1 LRSATASSEQPG
13 AASTVFF
20 IVVEQILNGLVVGA
34 YYILLAL
41 GLSLVFSLGGVVNLA
56 HGAFYALGAYLAV
69 TVANAAGFYG
79 ALVVAPVA
87 VALIGM
93 AIETLFLR
101 RLYQED
107 ATLGLLFTFGLAL
120 TAEQAIRL
128 IWGTTGLPFS
138 IPPSL
143 AGVLK
148 VSGFLFSNYRLA
160 ILVVAMAAIVS
171 TWLLLNKTAFGMV
184 VRAGTSDPEMVRALG
199 IRLRPVLTAIFGLG
213 VGIAGLAGAMSAPLA
228 GVQPAMG
235 TEILTATF
243 VIVVI
248 GGLGSFWGVV
258 LAGVLVGLVKGLT
271 VLVYPP
277 AAEAAMYALMVLVL
291 LVRPRGLFGERMDR
305 LEA

>member
-1 LRSATASSEQPG
+1 ML
-13 AASTVFF
+13 F
-20 IVVEQILNGLVVGA
+20 IVIEQILNGLVVGA

-41 GLSLVFSLGGVVNLA
+41 GLSLVFGLGGVVNLA

-69 TVANAAGFYG
+69 TLANAAGFYG
-79 ALVVAPVA
+79 ALVAAPVA
-87 VALIGM
+87 VAAVGM
-93 AIETLFLR
+93 AIEVLFLR

-107 ATLGLLFTFGLAL
+107 AILGLLFTFGLAL
-120 TAEQAIRL
+120 TAEQVIRL
-128 IWGTTGLPFS
+128 IWGATGLPFG

-143 AGVLK
+143 GGVLR
-148 VSGFLFSNYRLA
+148 VGGFLFSNYRLA
-160 ILVVAMAAIVS
+160 VLGVAMAAIAC
-171 TWLLLNKTAFGMV
+171 TWLLLYKTSFGMV

-199 IRLRPVLTAIFGLG
+199 IRLRPVLTIIFGLG
-213 VGIAGLAGAMSAPLA
+213 VGIAGLAGVMSAPLA

-258 LAGVLVGLVKGLT
+258 LAGILTGIVKGLT

>member
-1 LRSATASSEQPG
+1 ML
-13 AASTVFF
+13 F
-20 IVVEQILNGLVVGA
+20 IVIEQILNGLVVGV

-69 TVANAAGFYG
+69 TLANAAGFYG
-79 ALVVAPVA
+79 ALVAAPVA
-87 VALIGM
+87 VAAVGI
-93 AIETLFLR
+93 AIEVLFLR
-101 RLYQED
+101 WLYQED
-107 ATLGLLFTFGLAL
+107 AILGLLFTFGLAL
-120 TAEQAIRL
+120 TAEQVIRL
-128 IWGTTGLPFS
+128 TWGATGLPFS

-143 AGVLK
+143 GGVLK
-148 VSGFLFSNYRLA
+148 VGGFLFSNYRLA
-160 ILVVAMAAIVS
+160 VLGVAMAAIAC
-171 TWLLLNKTAFGMV
+171 TWLLLNKTSFGMV

-199 IRLRPVLTAIFGLG
+199 IRLRPVLTIIFGLG
-213 VGIAGLAGAMSAPLA
+213 VGIAGLAGVMSAPLA

-258 LAGVLVGLVKGLT
+258 LAGILTGIVKGLT

>member
-1 LRSATASSEQPG
+1 
-13 AASTVFF
+13 
-20 IVVEQILNGLVVGA
+20 
-34 YYILLAL
+34 LAL

-79 ALVVAPVA
+79 ALVVAPIA

-93 AIETLFLR
+93 AIEMLFLR
-101 RLYQED
+101 RLYRED
-107 ATLGLLFTFGLAL
+107 PTLGLLFTFGLAL

-138 IPPSL
+138 IPSSL

-160 ILVVAMAAIVS
+160 ILAAAMAAIAGS
-171 TWLLLNKTAFGMV
+171 WLLLNRTAFGMV
-184 VRAGTSDPEMVRALG
+184 VRAGTADPEMVRALG
-199 IRLRPVLTAIFGLG
+199 IRLRPVLTVIFGLG
-213 VGIAGLAGAMSAPLA
+213 VGIAGLAGVMSAPLA

-258 LAGVLVGLVKGLT
+258 LAGVLVGIIKGLT